1 MTSCGEWV
9 DLLSARLDEALAA
22 PDRERADDHLGECS
36 ECQQRLRS
44 LRALKHAIARLPSRE
59 TPPGAVRAH
68 VESLVLRGR
77 GAARY
82 ALPLRLGLAASFI
95 VGAWAFVSF
104 RHDRRSPSAELA
116 DALAGDHLHSVPEA
130 MPAEV
135 VTGDPREAIRF
146 FSGRLPFTPVVPS
159 LEGAHLIGGRLCK
172 VQGQRV
178 QLLFYRADSNVTL
191 SLFVSGQALGDDGC
205 REARGL
211 QVCGRRADGLTLL
224 IVGSSP
230 SDHLRRLLDSAAF

>member
-1 MTSCGEWV
+1 MTTCGGWLER
-9 DLLSARLDEALAA
+9 LSSSLDGAL
-22 PDRERADDHLGECS
+22 PENERGPTETHLE
-36 ECQQRLRS
+36 ECQECRQRFRS
-44 LRALKHAIARLPSRE
+44 LRALKHAVARLPSRDA
-59 TPPGAVRAH
+59 PPGAVRTH
-68 VESLVLRGR
+68 VESLALRGR
-77 GAARY
+77 GAARHSI
-82 ALPLRLGLAASFI
+82 PLRMALAVSLI
-95 VGAWAFVSF
+95 VGAWTFVSL

-146 FSGRLPFTPVVPS
+146 FSGRLPFTPVAPR
-159 LEGAHLIGGRLCK
+159 LEGAQLIGGRLCK

-191 SLFVSGQALGDDGC
+191 SLFVSGQAFGGDGC

-211 QVCGRRADGLTLL
+211 QVCGRSAGGLALL
-224 IVGSSP
+224 IVGNSP
-230 SDHLRRLLDSAAF
+230 SDHLRRLLAGAVF